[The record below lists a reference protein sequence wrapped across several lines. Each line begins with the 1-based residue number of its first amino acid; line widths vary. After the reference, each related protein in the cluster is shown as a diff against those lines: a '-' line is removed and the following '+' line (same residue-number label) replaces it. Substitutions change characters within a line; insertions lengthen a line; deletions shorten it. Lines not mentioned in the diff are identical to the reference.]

1 MEKTKRVDIRL
12 SEEDYA
18 LLKGV
23 SEPYGSVTN
32 FVVAAV
38 RAQAPKYDANVK
50 PLGEA
55 VRDVARV
62 IKTQKEAA
70 EAVKKLVPKKKN
82 MGVRGHALNCKCFLC
97 KANSEKN

>member
-1 MEKTKRVDIRL
+1 MGKGKMISLRL

-32 FVVAAV
+32 FVVAMV
-38 RAQAPKYDANVK
+38 RAPKYENVK

-55 VRDVARV
+55 VKDVVRERIKV
-62 IKTQKEAA
+62 IKTQKEAVA
-70 EAVKKLVPKKKN
+70 AVKKLIPKKKN

-97 KANSEKN
+97 NSV